1 MLLYFWRLKLK
12 SFYCMADNFFKEFAS
27 QPEKIINTQETNA
40 FVCPCSFFSIFVSVH
55 LHGVAGPCILL
66 ITRSV

>member
-40 FVCPCSFFSIFVSVH
+40 FVCPCSFFSVY
-55 LHGVAGPCILL
+55 L
-66 ITRSV
+66 

>member
-40 FVCPCSFFSIFVSVH
+40 FVCPCSFFS
-55 LHGVAGPCILL
+55 LYLCLYTCIALQ
-66 ITRSV
+66 VPAFY